1 MVELKQ
7 NLFHELDVPV
17 IILATKYHKH
27 LGVIETIDPASVNC
41 DFNMA
46 ACQEIAFDVYQ
57 ELDGHRCTLW
67 NSIED
72 LKYIYVPDYQ
82 EYYEITVSME
92 EDQKSVKHI
101 VGRSACEAEL
111 SQRLLRSFE
120 CNTESDILRED
131 YAPTVFYHP
140 QKEEASLLHR
150 VLHDKCPDYTIAH
163 VDASLANIQR
173 SFSCDGTSIYDFLTG
188 DVAEEIGCLFRFDS
202 VTRSISA
209 YDLKCSCNGCH
220 YRGEFTDTC
229 PECGSHDVQTG
240 YGMQTE
246 VFISSENFADLLT
259 LEGDGDSIKNC
270 FKIEGGDDLMTAT
283 VANCN
288 PNGSEYI
295 YRFSDKTMAD
305 MPEELTKQLE
315 SYQQLYEE
323 QKKDYVRYTEQLY
336 EAIDE
341 ELYLIS
347 GMMPT
352 VTLPETTATLEIAAL
367 RSHLQSVSV
376 QNITTLSKTS
386 ADLAVN
392 GMAKVL
398 VDARYE
404 TEIIASTLSDLVGG
418 TSRTWT
424 GNIRITNKYDE
435 TDTAESETEFS
446 VSITGNHYEEYLY
459 QKIQKAMNHEDALF
473 LSVFEIED
481 LEDFKTALQDYCLDR
496 LKSFESSYQTCI
508 EVLVEN
514 GVTDQNATFYDVD
527 LYRTMYLPY
536 YNRITAI
543 QEEMVVREASIAAV
557 QERSSHYTKLRD
569 AIRKQLDF
577 QSYIGDELW
586 PVFCSY
592 VREDTYSNS
601 NYTSDG
607 LSNAELMER
616 AEELFEAAQKE
627 IQTASE
633 LRLTLTATL
642 ENLFSIKEFT
652 DFKDKVAIGNWIVC
666 KADDGLYRLRLIHIG
681 LDYGNLSQVSVTFS
695 NAVSIGDTVSDMGAI
710 LSQAQS
716 MAGSFDYVAHQA
728 GKGMEAS
735 ETVSDY
741 RKIGLD
747 AGLFNI
753 INCGTQDVIYDA
765 HGISCR
771 KYDDVLDDYLPEQLR
786 IINNTIAFTQDHW
799 KTVSCALGKLKYII
813 DGVEHENYGL
823 NADHVI
829 AGTMV
834 SGHIYSGNYS
844 SADKRGTHINLE
856 DGSFSFAGDLLTYDA
871 SAGLS
876 VTGKITATNGKI
888 GNWNIKKALYSGTS
902 SMSSTTAGTYMGV
915 DGFRNYKDANHYVNI
930 QNGVITA
937 NGATISGVIH
947 AKGGT
952 FSDTITCTGTIQ
964 GGTISGSTII
974 SDAATIQGG
983 TIGGWSILPNAISNG
998 IPYTGDGT
1006 GNATGIGSYGTDW
1019 AFWAGNGKFSVKQD
1033 GTLRATNANIA
1044 GTITATSGTFNNVTI
1059 SDNCTVA
1066 GQSITGTI
1074 ANNVGWNGASIGGG
1088 YIGSGINAGNLSAGT
1103 VGRPYSFNGFSV
1115 TDAGATLSSSSG
1127 NTTLSAQHIYAQ
1139 IPMQAGGS
1147 YIGTSNTPFVSAY
1160 INTVFGTVSS
1170 GSSREIKTNIK
1181 KYDTEKCIDIIN
1193 RTEIMSYNYKNDIKN
1208 NDEAIESIE
1217 NEKTKY
1223 INAVS
1228 LMEDS
1233 EKPSD
1238 EEYQKRIF
1246 EFDEDIKALKHE
1258 RETFPETRY
1267 GFISE
1272 DAPWELVSMDR
1283 KTVDTYSAIAM
1294 CFGAIQEMQKEIQS
1308 LKSKI
1313 NELQEGN
1320 DQ

>member
-1 MVELKQ
+1 MIELNQ
-7 NLFHELDVPV
+7 TLFHELDIPV
-17 IILATKYHKH
+17 IILSTKYHKH
-27 LGVIETIDPASVNC
+27 LGAIETIDPASVTC

-92 EDQKSVKHI
+92 EDRKRVKHI
-101 VGRSACEAEL
+101 VGKSACEAEL

-140 QKEEASLLHR
+140 EKNDASLLHR

-202 VTRSISA
+202 ITRSISV
-209 YDLKCSCNGCH
+209 YDLKCSCNACH
-220 YRGEFTDTC
+220 YRGEFTENC
-229 PECGSHDVQTG
+229 PECGSHDIQTG
-240 YGMQTE
+240 YGMQTG
-246 VFISSENFADLLT
+246 VFISSENFSDLLT
-259 LEGDGDSIKNC
+259 LEGEADSVKNC

-295 YRFSDKTMAD
+295 YRFSDKTIAD
-305 MPEELTKQLE
+305 MPEELTQRLD
-315 SYQQLYEE
+315 SYHQLYED
-323 QKKDYVRYTEQLY
+323 QKEDYIRYTEQLY
-336 EAIDE
+336 ETIDE

-352 VTLPETTATLEIAAL
+352 ITLPETTAVQEMESL

-376 QNITTLSKTS
+376 QNITTLSNTS

-398 VDARYE
+398 VDARYK
-404 TEIIASTLSDLVGG
+404 TEILSSTLSGLTDG

-435 TDTAESETEFS
+435 ADMTESKTALS

-459 QKIQKAMNHEDALF
+459 QKIQKALNQEDILF
-473 LSVFEIED
+473 LSVFAIED
-481 LEDFKTALQDYCLDR
+481 LESFKTALQDYCLDR

-527 LYRTMYLPY
+527 LYHTMYVPY

-543 QEEMVVREASIAAV
+543 QEELIVREASIAKV
-557 QERSSHYTKLRD
+557 RERSNHYTKLRD
-569 AIRKQLDF
+569 SIRKQLDF
-577 QSYIGDELW
+577 RSYIGEELW
-586 PVFCSY
+586 PIFCSY

-601 NYTSDG
+601 NYISDG
-607 LSNAELMER
+607 LSNTELMER
-616 AEELFEAAQKE
+616 AGELFETAQEE

-633 LRLTLTATL
+633 LQLTLTATL
-642 ENLFSIKEFT
+642 ENLFSIKEFA
-652 DFKDKVAIGNWIVC
+652 DFREHVAIGNWIVC
-666 KADDGLYRLRLIHIG
+666 KADDALYRLRLIHIG
-681 LDYGNLSQVSVTFS
+681 LDYGNLSQISVTFS
-695 NAVSIGDTVSDMGAI
+695 NASAIRDTVSDMGAI

-753 INCGTQDVIYDA
+753 MNCGTQDVIYDA

-786 IINNTIAFTQDHW
+786 IINNTIAFTQDYW
-799 KTVSCALGKLKYII
+799 KTVSCALGKLKYMI
-813 DGVEHENYGL
+813 DGVEHEDYGL

-829 AGTMV
+829 SGTMV

-844 SADKRGTHINLE
+844 SAGKRGTHINLE
-856 DGSFSFAGDLLTYDA
+856 DGSFTFAGDLLTYNA

-876 VTGKITATNGKI
+876 VTGNITATSGRI
-888 GNWNIKKALYSGTS
+888 GDWNIKKALYSGTS
-902 SMSSTTAGTYMGV
+902 SMSSTSVGTYIGI

-1033 GTLRATNANIA
+1033 GTLRATNANIS
-1044 GTITATSGTFNNVTI
+1044 GTITATSGTFDNVTI

-1066 GQSITGTI
+1066 GQAITGTI
-1074 ANNVGWNGASIGGG
+1074 GNGVGWNGSTIGGG
-1088 YIGSGINAGNLSAGT
+1088 YIGTGINGSYISEGVL
-1103 VGRPYSFNGFSV
+1103 GRPYEWGGTKIGNNGDLSASSVTVSTGGIYATRNTSSGATATVGTSTTPFAALYASSIYGSFNG
-1115 TDAGATLSSSSG
+1115 SSSK
-1127 NTTLSAQHIYAQ
+1127 
-1139 IPMQAGGS
+1139 
-1147 YIGTSNTPFVSAY
+1147 
-1160 INTVFGTVSS
+1160 
-1170 GSSREIKTNIK
+1170 EIKTNIVK
-1181 KYDTEKCIDIIN
+1181 KEPAECLTVVLDTEIF
-1193 RTEIMSYNYKNDIKN
+1193 SYNYKTDMEDKTDVIKEIKKEKE
-1208 NDEAIESIE
+1208 DFIHLMSQSE
-1217 NEKTKY
+1217 NETEENKNEY
-1223 INAVS
+1223 
-1228 LMEDS
+1228 L
-1233 EKPSD
+1233 EKIKFFD
-1238 EEYQKRIF
+1238 DKIEEIRNFSQTIPK
-1246 EFDEDIKALKHE
+1246 L
-1258 RETFPETRY
+1258 RY
-1267 GFISE
+1267 GFMAE
-1272 DAPWELVSMDR
+1272 DAPEELVTQNR
-1283 KTVDTYSAIAM
+1283 KNVDIYSSIAM
-1294 CFGAIQEMQKEIQS
+1294 CFGAIQEIQKEIQS
-1308 LKSKI
+1308 LKNKI
-1313 NELQEGN
+1313 NELQEGYN
-1320 DQ
+1320 Q